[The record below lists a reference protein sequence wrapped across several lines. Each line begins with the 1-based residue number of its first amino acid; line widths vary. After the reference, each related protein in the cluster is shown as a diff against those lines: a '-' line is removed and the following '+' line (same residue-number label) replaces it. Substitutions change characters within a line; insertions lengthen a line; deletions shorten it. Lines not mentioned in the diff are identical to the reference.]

1 VDLENSALETLE
13 KENARLKKE
22 NETLKNKLEAI
33 QSEPASF
40 AQFVPSAG
48 YTGHTPG
55 SATYNRRIPRRLR
68 RGHLQN
74 TPLGCAVS
82 PLSGGIIAAPVF
94 RSPLIG
100 EMSRK
105 AIMLQCNMM

>member
-1 VDLENSALETLE
+1 MDKFLDACVGGIF
-13 KENARLKKE
+13 KK
-22 NETLKNKLEAI
+22 
-33 QSEPASF
+33 
-40 AQFVPSAG
+40 
-48 YTGHTPG
+48 
-55 SATYNRRIPRRLR
+55 
-68 RGHLQN
+68 